1 MKKLF
6 IFAAIAA
13 VVCSGWFA
21 AETHSPSGDMQI
33 AEKMVG

>member
-1 MKKLF
+1 MKNLF
-6 IFAAIAA
+6 IVAAISA
-13 VVCSGWFA
+13 VVCSGKCA